1 MKFLVNNFFNL
12 LIFFSSILSNE
23 CFINWNASLV
33 NQGINKIIHLEGIRT
48 INDNS
53 SILPLNFYFFI
64 DKDIIRFDYY
74 IDSDYS
80 SKIIYI
86 FDYEKSIKIHEN
98 TNQLF
103 ITNPDTNLVSTV
115 SKFFNSNFLF
125 KEIDNSDQKYN
136 IRLENLFLDID
147 LKIKDC
153 LILEEIDIYNF
164 NDTLSSKNTINI
176 SKIFI
181 EYLDINNFNEIFTN
195 NGNYFEYDLRK

>member
-1 MKFLVNNFFNL
+1 
-12 LIFFSSILSNE
+12 
-23 CFINWNASLV
+23 
-33 NQGINKIIHLEGIRT
+33 
-48 INDNS
+48 
-53 SILPLNFYFFI
+53 
-64 DKDIIRFDYY
+64 
-74 IDSDYS
+74 
-80 SKIIYI
+80 
-86 FDYEKSIKIHEN
+86 SIKIHEN

-164 NDTLSSKNTINI
+164 NDTMSSKNTINI